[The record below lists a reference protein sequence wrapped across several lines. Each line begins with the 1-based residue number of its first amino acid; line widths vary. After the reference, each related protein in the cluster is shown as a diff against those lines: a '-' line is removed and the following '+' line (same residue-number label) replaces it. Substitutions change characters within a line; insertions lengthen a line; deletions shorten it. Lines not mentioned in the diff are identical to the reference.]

1 MDKLQLVVTSS
12 QALRLAEFLLET
24 KTGFSFSPD
33 GSQRW
38 LAEPQCTTMME
49 ALKLGMALK
58 ELRIEPENLGLESI
72 KEFAR
77 ERRSQARTG
86 RRTNDNGHEKEIGG
100 VTLDLSAPLDL
111 KHEPEN
117 QEFQAHRETREAEE
131 GLLFGLNGQDHDL
144 N

>member
-1 MDKLQLVVTSS
+1 MEKLQLVVSSS

-24 KTGFSFSPD
+24 KTGFSFTPE

-38 LAEPQCTTMME
+38 VAEPQCATMME

-58 ELRIEPENLGLESI
+58 ELRIEPENLGLDSI

-77 ERRSQARTG
+77 EKRSQGRSGRRSS
-86 RRTNDNGHEKEIGG
+86 DNGPDKEISG
-100 VTLDLSAPLDL
+100 VTLDLSAPLEL
-111 KHEPEN
+111 QNEAETPELR
-117 QEFQAHRETREAEE
+117 APREAED
-131 GLLFGLNGQDHDL
+131 GLLFGLNGRDHDM

>member
-1 MDKLQLVVTSS
+1 MEKLQLVVTSS

-24 KTGFSFSPD
+24 KTGFSFTPD
-33 GSQRW
+33 ASQRW
-38 LAEPQCTTMME
+38 VAEPRCTTMIE

-77 ERRSQARTG
+77 EKRSQARTG
-86 RRTNDNGHEKEIGG
+86 RRTTDNGHEKEIGG
-100 VTLDLSAPLDL
+100 VTLDLSVPLDL
-111 KHEPEN
+111 KHEAEN
-117 QEFQAHRETREAEE
+117 QEFQAPREAGE